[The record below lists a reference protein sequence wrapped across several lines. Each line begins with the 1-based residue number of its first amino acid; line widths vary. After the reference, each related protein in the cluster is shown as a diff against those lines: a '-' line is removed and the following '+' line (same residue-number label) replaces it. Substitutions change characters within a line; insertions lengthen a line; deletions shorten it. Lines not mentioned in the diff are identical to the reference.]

1 MTSSSPVVWSEVLAD
16 LMAHRDLD
24 TERARG
30 CVDALL
36 SGDTSPVQIAAFLVA
51 LRTKGERAHELAGML
66 DAVRSAGVRVV
77 LPEEVQARAVDV
89 VGTGGDHAASV
100 NLSTMAGL
108 VVAGAGVPVC
118 KHGNRAAS
126 SRCGSADVLEAL
138 GVGLEVSPE
147 RVARCVVD
155 HGFGFCFAPAFHPAF
170 RHVGPVRRE
179 LAVPTAFNLLGPLA
193 NPAGVR
199 RLLVGVASVEA
210 GESMARTLA
219 LSGVERA
226 WVVHGPD
233 GLDEITT
240 AGITRCWMVGPDTVE
255 TTDLDPSSW
264 GLIEAGPE
272 ELRGGD
278 PAMNAAVARR
288 VLAGE
293 PGPVRD
299 AVLANAAAALV
310 VAGAASDMVDGIGLA
325 AEAIDSGRATDVL
338 AGVVEATRGGGAE
351 SA

>member
-16 LMAHRDLD
+16 LVAHRDLD
-24 TERARG
+24 TDRARR

-51 LRTKGERAHELAGML
+51 LRTKGERAEELVGML
-66 DAVRSAGVRVV
+66 EAVRAASVPVV
-77 LPEEVQARAVDV
+77 LPGDVLTRAVDV
-89 VGTGGDHAASV
+89 VGTGGDNSASV

-138 GVGLEVSPE
+138 GVVLELSAEQV
-147 RVARCVVD
+147 VRCVVD
-155 HGFGFCFAPAFHPAF
+155 HGFGFCFAPAFHPSF

-179 LAVPTAFNLLGPLA
+179 LGVRTAFNLLGPLA

-199 RLLVGVASVEA
+199 RMLVGVASVEA
-210 GESMARTLA
+210 GESIARTLA
-219 LSGVERA
+219 LAGLERA

-240 AGITRCWMVGPDTVE
+240 AGITRCWKVGPDGVE
-255 TTDLDPSSW
+255 TTELDPSSW
-264 GLIEAGPE
+264 GLMPAGAE

-278 PAMNAAVARR
+278 PATNAAVARR

-293 PGPVRD
+293 HGPVRD

-310 VAGAASDMVDGIGLA
+310 VAGTASDMVHGIHLA
-325 AEAIDSGRATDVL
+325 AEAIDSGRATGVL